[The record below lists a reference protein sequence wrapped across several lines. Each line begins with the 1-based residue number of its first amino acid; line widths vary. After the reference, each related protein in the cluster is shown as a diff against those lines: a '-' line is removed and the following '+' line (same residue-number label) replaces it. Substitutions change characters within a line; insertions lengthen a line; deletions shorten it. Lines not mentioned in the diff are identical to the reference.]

1 MPRILLVDDN
11 ADNRDMLSRRLLRK
25 GFEVLMA
32 VNAEEA
38 YAQATAAQP
47 DVILMDIEL
56 IPGPD
61 GWEATRH
68 LKTLSETRHIPVIA
82 LTCHAMAEHREK
94 SLQAGCDE
102 FETKPIE
109 LGRLLGKIQSL
120 VQGRVRP

>member
-1 MPRILLVDDN
+1 MPRVLLVDDN

-25 GFEVLMA
+25 GFEIVLA
-32 VNAEEA
+32 VNAEQA
-38 YAQATAAQP
+38 YAQAVAARP
-47 DVILMDIEL
+47 DLILMDIEL

-68 LKTLSETRHIPVIA
+68 LKAMPETQHIPVIA

-94 SLQAGCDE
+94 SLEAGCDE

-109 LGRLLGKIQSL
+109 LDRLLEKIHL
-120 VQGRVRP
+120 LLQGRAQP